1 MTKHLQMKIYGRV
14 QGVFFRANT
23 VEKAQQ
29 LGLTGSVR
37 NEPDGTVYIE
47 AEGEEEILKR
57 LLEWCYQGP
66 QMGMVDNVNF
76 EFSEKMRGYEDFKIK
91 H

>member
-1 MTKHLQMKIYGRV
+1 MKIYGRV